1 MTKSIACA
9 VGLFAVVAVA
19 SIASAQGGNPLD
31 AGLVL
36 RYDFEGN
43 FLDNSG
49 NDRTPTQKDV
59 TLTADRFGRAASAC
73 SFNGTS
79 SYLSMASVPEPTDNA
94 YTWAAWIRADSL
106 TAVNGIEGVELIQR
120 NRGFDDNYLSP
131 HLLVFFNGDLVFGTC
146 CYSEPIGAIHTA
158 TGSIPAGRWI
168 HVAVTSQRI
177 TDSNWGSRRV
187 YINGQVKGSDM
198 VPNYGQTG
206 MGNLLIGADRFRR
219 SGTYFHGAM
228 DDVRIYNR
236 ELTASEVSQLYAGP
250 DCNGDGIGDWSQI
263 ASGQL
268 DDENHNAIPDICEI
282 AVTGVTPVSGPSAGG
297 TILTVKGNN
306 FPENPTVLIGGV
318 PATDVVRVSSTR
330 ITATSPAAL
339 PGMVSVSVNAWVQPD
354 AFYYRPE
361 CGSDLDQDGEVSTAD
376 ISIVLLDFGPCYQAP
391 VAAPTTGPLPPALP
405 DAPAPASTPAKQ
417 R

>member
-19 SIASAQGGNPLD
+19 SIASAQVGNPLD

-36 RYDFEGN
+36 RYDFEGD

-94 YTWAAWIRADSL
+94 YTWAAWIRTDSL
-106 TAVNGIEGVELIQR
+106 TAVAGLEGVQLIERCDRFGFNSLNPRFFLKFDGGIGFVSCCPNNEL
-120 NRGFDDNYLSP
+120 
-131 HLLVFFNGDLVFGTC
+131 
-146 CYSEPIGAIHTA
+146 YS
-158 TGSIPAGRWI
+158 SAGGIAVGKWR
-168 HVAVTSQRI
+168 HVAITSEQI
-177 TDSNWGSRRV
+177 ANGNSATRRL
-187 YINGQVKGSDM
+187 YINGQIAGTDTVSQ
-198 VPNYGQTG
+198 YGATG
-206 MGNLLIGADRFRR
+206 FKLLLIGADRLYNQNF
-219 SGTYFHGAM
+219 FHGAM

-236 ELTASEVSQLYAGP
+236 ELTASEVNQLYAGP

-263 ASGQL
+263 TSGQL
-268 DDENHNAIPDICEI
+268 DDENRNAIPDICEI

-391 VAAPTTGPLPPALP
+391 VAAPTSSPLPPALP
-405 DAPAPASTPAKQ
+405 DAPAPASAAPQ
-417 R
+417 NR